1 MHNYCY
7 IVRLYDKDLI
17 LFKTHFNELGIFPLF
32 CDNRQPE
39 NHHDWLKRVTYQ
51 YE

>member
-17 LFKTHFNELGIFPLF
+17 QFKTYFNGSAMFPLF
-32 CDNRQPE
+32 MIIASLE
-39 NHHDWLKRVTYQ
+39 TIMIG
-51 YE
+51 